1 MSSILS
7 KVMSLKSLFFFL
19 LLQIYDLSVDAL
31 SPMYYFLL
39 PSSKIRDATFLFNE
53 EGKNIIV
60 IMSSAG
66 YMYTQMMDESSSA
79 QHGPFYVTN
88 VLEINHEDLK
98 VLQWFIFLYSQID
111 CSKLTK
117 WIQNGLS
124 VTACWVCC
132 VFASQDSN
140 GQVAGGGVSVYY
152 SPRPADALLQLQSG
166 QVICCHSELQQHGN
180 TETLYHQCQRVGF
193 LFLF

>member
-1 MSSILS
+1 MHAHNLYTVHYFLS
-7 KVMSLKSLFFFL
+7 CHNHVFL
-19 LLQIYDLSVDAL
+19 YYLCFLSDQIYDLSVDAL

-66 YMYTQMMDESSSA
+66 YMYTQLMDESSSA

-98 VLQWFIFLYSQID
+98 VSRNVWLQHFTSEFE
-111 CSKLTK
+111 
-117 WIQNGLS
+117 
-124 VTACWVCC
+124 
-132 VFASQDSN
+132 DS
-140 GQVAGGGVSVYY
+140 
-152 SPRPADALLQLQSG
+152 
-166 QVICCHSELQQHGN
+166 
-180 TETLYHQCQRVGF
+180 
-193 LFLF
+193 

>member
-1 MSSILS
+1 
-7 KVMSLKSLFFFL
+7 
-19 LLQIYDLSVDAL
+19 
-31 SPMYYFLL
+31 MYYFLL

-152 SPRPADALLQLQSG
+152 SHVLQMLFFSYSQGKSLLPQWAAATWKHGDSLPSMSKGRIPLPVLNLYRKVQS
-166 QVICCHSELQQHGN
+166 
-180 TETLYHQCQRVGF
+180 
-193 LFLF
+193 

>member
-1 MSSILS
+1 M
-7 KVMSLKSLFFFL
+7 
-19 LLQIYDLSVDAL
+19 DAL

-66 YMYTQMMDESSSA
+66 YMYTQVMDESSSA

-98 VLQWFIFLYSQID
+98 VWNISYLENLTFQLVKPAETPCSFILRLRVNQVDLRMNREWMHVEFVVCLFHRTVMARWLEEESLFITPTSCRCSFSATVRASHLLPQWVGVTWRHRGSSPSM
-111 CSKLTK
+111 SKGRIPL
-117 WIQNGLS
+117 IRNILS
-124 VTACWVCC
+124 
-132 VFASQDSN
+132 
-140 GQVAGGGVSVYY
+140 
-152 SPRPADALLQLQSG
+152 
-166 QVICCHSELQQHGN
+166 
-180 TETLYHQCQRVGF
+180 
-193 LFLF
+193 

>member
-1 MSSILS
+1 
-7 KVMSLKSLFFFL
+7 
-19 LLQIYDLSVDAL
+19 
-31 SPMYYFLL
+31 MYYFLL

-66 YMYTQMMDESSSA
+66 YMYTQVMDESSSA

-111 CSKLTK
+111 CIKLTK

-124 VTACWVCC
+124 VTAC
-132 VFASQDSN
+132 
-140 GQVAGGGVSVYY
+140 
-152 SPRPADALLQLQSG
+152 
-166 QVICCHSELQQHGN
+166 
-180 TETLYHQCQRVGF
+180 
-193 LFLF
+193 

>member
-1 MSSILS
+1 
-7 KVMSLKSLFFFL
+7 
-19 LLQIYDLSVDAL
+19 
-31 SPMYYFLL
+31 MYYFLL

-66 YMYTQMMDESSSA
+66 YMYTQIMDESSSA

-98 VLQWFIFLYSQID
+98 VRNAYLSNVKFSNWLGKDHTVVTLQYIHYVYFLFLLCLYTTLRKPLWF
-111 CSKLTK
+111 
-117 WIQNGLS
+117 
-124 VTACWVCC
+124 
-132 VFASQDSN
+132 QDSN

-152 SPRPADALLQLQSG
+152 SHVLQMLFFSYSQGKSFAAT
-166 QVICCHSELQQHGN
+166 VSRSS
-180 TETLYHQCQRVGF
+180 TDVQR
-193 LFLF
+193 LFSINIKG

>member
-1 MSSILS
+1 MSQNNVILS
-7 KVMSLKSLFFFL
+7 PHVLPIASTSLSTLSFVL
-19 LLQIYDLSVDAL
+19 PQIYDLSVDAL

-66 YMYTQMMDESSSA
+66 YMYTQVMDESSSA

-98 VLQWFIFLYSQID
+98 VLPSRI
-111 CSKLTK
+111 
-117 WIQNGLS
+117 N
-124 VTACWVCC
+124 
-132 VFASQDSN
+132 
-140 GQVAGGGVSVYY
+140 
-152 SPRPADALLQLQSG
+152 
-166 QVICCHSELQQHGN
+166 
-180 TETLYHQCQRVGF
+180 
-193 LFLF
+193 